1 VTPYGDAIREGF
13 HFALAE
19 DPSVLVIGQ
28 GLWSPWYVG
37 NTMRDLEQE
46 FGTDRVIDTPV
57 SELAC
62 TGAAIGAA
70 LCGYRPVVT
79 HPRVDFGLL
88 AIDQM
93 VNQAAKWNA
102 MFGGTSPVPA
112 VFRLIVNRGG
122 EQGAQHS
129 QSLYSW
135 FAHVPGLRVVTP
147 ATSADARDLLLAS
160 IWSDDPV
167 VYIDDRWL
175 YEVTSELDA
184 PNVLDLARVRP
195 QTLRSGDDITLVG
208 FSWSTKLNLE
218 AAELLADE
226 HIEAD
231 VIDLRVLNPLDLTPI
246 LESVSRT
253 GRLVVAEG
261 DWATCGVAA
270 EVVSQVIEELGPSA
284 LLAAPARV
292 TLAAAPA
299 PTSRAL
305 ERLYYPSAVDVAAA
319 ARHACELE
327 MGANR

>member
-1 VTPYGDAIREGF
+1 
-13 HFALAE
+13 
-19 DPSVLVIGQ
+19 
-28 GLWSPWYVG
+28 
-37 NTMRDLEQE
+37 
-46 FGTDRVIDTPV
+46 
-57 SELAC
+57 
-62 TGAAIGAA
+62 
-70 LCGYRPVVT
+70 
-79 HPRVDFGLL
+79 
-88 AIDQM
+88 
-93 VNQAAKWNA
+93 
-102 MFGGTSPVPA
+102 
-112 VFRLIVNRGG
+112 
-122 EQGAQHS
+122 
-129 QSLYSW
+129 
-135 FAHVPGLRVVTP
+135 
-147 ATSADARDLLLAS
+147 
-160 IWSDDPV
+160 
-167 VYIDDRWL
+167 
-175 YEVTSELDA
+175 
-184 PNVLDLARVRP
+184 
-195 QTLRSGDDITLVG
+195 
-208 FSWSTKLNLE
+208 
-218 AAELLADE
+218 AELLADE